1 MPKRK
6 QVGVDHNQGV
16 TRLMLTQIEKDQINQ
31 QDRDN
36 VARVLA
42 GDQDAFTDLVVQ
54 HERAVYN
61 LTYRMLGDS
70 VEAED
75 AAQEAFIRAYR
86 HLEKYDSAR
95 PFRTWL
101 LSIASH
107 YCIDMIRKR
116 RLSWLSL
123 DDLLPGQL
131 MAAVEH
137 RSIEDL
143 AIDGERAQDVQAL
156 LALLKPDDRA
166 IIALRYWHDLSYEE
180 IAETLETNVGVV
192 KSRLFRARQA
202 LANRMTIREL
212 GFAYQPA

>member
-1 MPKRK
+1 
-6 QVGVDHNQGV
+6 
-16 TRLMLTQIEKDQINQ
+16 MLTQLEKDQINQ
-31 QDRDN
+31 QDREN
-36 VARVLA
+36 VVRVLE
-42 GDQDAFTDLVVQ
+42 GDQDAFTDLVLQ

-61 LTYRMLGDS
+61 LTYRMLGDAT
-70 VEAED
+70 EAED

-86 HLEKYDSAR
+86 HLEKYDQTR

-107 YCIDMIRKR
+107 YCIDLIRKR

-143 AIDGERAQDVQAL
+143 AIDSERERDVQSML
-156 LALLKPDDRA
+156 SLLKPDDRA
-166 IIALRYWHDLSYEE
+166 IIALRYWNDMSYEE
-180 IAETLETNVGVV
+180 IAEALDTNIGVV

-202 LANRMTIREL
+202 VANRITIQEM